1 MRFSKTSRDFKVQKI
16 ASTTRRLLCS
26 GSADSSISY
35 SRSLSLRSDRLKEA
49 TSHSGAPL
57 DTTTEER
64 LIRPAR
70 NVSGSLRLPGDKSIS
85 HRYAM
90 LGAFAEGTSRFTNF
104 STGADC
110 ASTLACMEA
119 LGAAVN
125 RIGNE
130 AVEIT
135 GVAGRVTPSGSPLDR
150 GNCGSTMRMISGLLS
165 PQQGSFTLIGDAS
178 LSRRPME
185 RIRKPLEAMG
195 AKLTLTDGHA
205 PLTIEGTSLKP
216 IDYTTPVPSAQV
228 KTCVLLAGLQTAGT
242 TTVREAVRT
251 RDHSE
256 LALRAFGATLTR
268 TLDSVS
274 IPGPQSLHAISA
286 AVPGDISSA
295 AFFLCAAALF
305 PGSGLVLDSL
315 GLNPTRA
322 TLLDVLTALGAHIAV
337 LNLEEQNAE
346 LVGTVQVTAP
356 PEGLGSTT
364 ISGALAAQLIDELPA
379 LAAIG
384 PFTSGGIRIRD
395 ARELRVKESDR
406 IALVVRNL
414 RAMGAE
420 VEEFEDGL
428 DVPGGQTLHGATID
442 SGGDHRIAM
451 AFSVAALRAEGDT
464 LIQGAESA
472 AISFPEFFDLLDLVA
487 ER

>member
-1 MRFSKTSRDFKVQKI
+1 MHTDSK
-16 ASTTRRLLCS
+16 
-26 GSADSSISY
+26 
-35 SRSLSLRSDRLKEA
+35 
-49 TSHSGAPL
+49 
-57 DTTTEER
+57 ER

-70 NVSGSLRLPGDKSIS
+70 NVYGSLRLPGDKSIS

-90 LGAFAEGTSRFTNF
+90 LAGFAEGTSRFTNF

-110 ASTLACMEA
+110 ASTLACMQA
-119 LGAAVN
+119 LGAKVHKTSEN
-125 RIGNE
+125 S
-130 AVEIT
+130 VEIS
-135 GVAGRVTPSGSPLDR
+135 GVSGRVTPANHPLDC
-150 GNCGSTMRMISGLLS
+150 GNSGSTMRMISGLLA
-165 PQQGSFTLIGDAS
+165 PQQGSFTLTGDAS

-185 RIRKPLEAMG
+185 RIRKPLELMG

-205 PLTIEGTSLKP
+205 PLHLQGSALHA

-242 TTVREAVRT
+242 TIVREAVRT

-274 IPGPQSLHAISA
+274 VPGPQSLHAIEA

-295 AFFLCAAALF
+295 AFFLCAAAIF

-337 LNLEEQNAE
+337 LNVEEKNAE
-346 LVGTVQVTAP
+346 LVGTVQITSP
-356 PEGLGSTT
+356 PQGLGSTEV
-364 ISGALAAQLIDELPA
+364 SGSLAAQLIDELPV
-379 LAAIG
+379 LAAIA
-384 PFTSGGIRIRD
+384 PYTSGGIRIRD
-395 ARELRVKESDR
+395 AKELRVKESDR
-406 IALVVRNL
+406 ISLVVKNL
-414 RAMGAE
+414 RSMGAE
-420 VEEFEDGL
+420 VAEFEDGL

-451 AFSVAALRAEGDT
+451 AFSVAALRAQGDT
-464 LIQGAESA
+464 LIQGADSA
-472 AISFPEFFDLLDLVA
+472 AISFPEFFHLLDQVA

>member
-1 MRFSKTSRDFKVQKI
+1 MNPGPTLP
-16 ASTTRRLLCS
+16 ST
-26 GSADSSISY
+26 AQ
-35 SRSLSLRSDRLKEA
+35 
-49 TSHSGAPL
+49 
-57 DTTTEER
+57 ER

-70 NVSGSLRLPGDKSIS
+70 NIYGSLRLPGDKSIS

-90 LGAFAEGTSRFTNF
+90 LAAFAEGVSRFTNF

-119 LGAAVN
+119 LGANVT
-125 RIGNE
+125 RTSGDE
-130 AVEIT
+130 VEIT
-135 GVAGRVTPSGSPLDR
+135 GVSGRVTPSNRPLDC
-150 GNCGSTMRMISGLLS
+150 GNSGSTMRMITGLLA
-165 PQQGSFTLIGDAS
+165 PQQGSFTLVGDRS

-185 RIRKPLEAMG
+185 RIRKPLAAMG
-195 AKLTLTDGHA
+195 ARITLTEGHA
-205 PLTIEGTSLKP
+205 PLVIEGGPLKA
-216 IDYTTPVPSAQV
+216 IEYTTPVPSAQV
-228 KTCVLLAGLQTAGT
+228 KTCILLAGLQTTGA
-242 TTVREAVRT
+242 TTVRESVRT

-274 IPGPQSLHAISA
+274 IAGTQLLHSIEA

-305 PGSGLVLDSL
+305 PGSSLVFDSL

-337 LNLEEQNAE
+337 LNLEEKHAE
-346 LVGTVQVTAP
+346 LVGTVQISAP
-356 PEGLGSTT
+356 AEGLGSTEV
-364 ISGALAAQLIDELPA
+364 SGALAAQLIDELPV
-379 LAAIG
+379 LAAIA
-384 PFTSGGIRIRD
+384 PSTRGGIRIRD

-406 IALVVRNL
+406 IALVARNL

-420 VEEFEDGL
+420 VTEFEDGL

-451 AFSVAALRAEGDT
+451 AFSVAALKAEGET

-472 AISFPEFFDLLDLVA
+472 AISFPEFFNLLDLVA